1 VPRAPWAGCWTPGPD
16 SVHPLIERLV
26 LEDLILDTHP
36 SERLDQQQIASA
48 LPAAVR
54 AQLRSFT
61 VLSVV
66 DSTNRFLL
74 EGEHFG
80 AAGVHA
86 CVAETQTA
94 GRGRRGR
101 PWISPSGANLY
112 LSVLRTFASVPD
124 SLQGLSLAVGIAVA
138 KALASFGVQG
148 IGVKWP
154 NDIQLGGRKLGGILL
169 EMSGAGR
176 GPWRVVAGI
185 GINVDMPEDAG
196 AEIDQPWTDLASHD
210 AYPGRN
216 RLASRVLA
224 EVVMAEER
232 FVEAGFEAF
241 GRDWELLDTLRDRE
255 VELHAGSGSRCGTAR
270 GVDASG
276 ALLLEVGGRRERIVS
291 GDVRLRAVT

>member
-1 VPRAPWAGCWTPGPD
+1 ME
-16 SVHPLIERLV
+16 L
-26 LEDLILDTHP
+26 
-36 SERLDQQQIASA
+36 LDQQRIASG
-48 LPAAVR
+48 LPAAVS

-61 VLSVV
+61 VLGVV

-74 EGEHFG
+74 EGDCFG

-112 LSVLRTFASVPD
+112 LSVLRTFTSVPD
-124 SLQGLSLAVGIAVA
+124 SLQGLSLAVGVAVA
-138 KALASFGVQG
+138 KALASLDVQG
-148 IGVKWP
+148 IALKWP
-154 NDIQLGGRKLGGILL
+154 NDIQLGGKKLGGILL
-169 EMSGAGR
+169 EMSGGNR
-176 GPWRVVAGI
+176 GPWRVVAGV
-185 GINVDMPEDAG
+185 GINIDMPGDAG
-196 AEIDQPWTDLASHD
+196 ANIDQPWTDLASHG
-210 AYPGRN
+210 AHPGRN
-216 RLASRVLA
+216 HLASRVLA

-241 GRDWELLDTLRDRE
+241 RRDWELLDALRDRE

-276 ALLLEVGGRRERIVS
+276 ALLLEVDGRRERVVS
-291 GDVRLRAVT
+291 GDIRLRVVT